1 MEGTMSKEVTLPSG
15 HTVKL
20 RDPETLLMKDRNK
33 VMEQASKTDTDVMQA
48 VAITNGLIA
57 ISVIEWSFDL
67 IPPNVR
73 IASLEE
79 LTPKD
84 YDFLATQVDEA
95 AKYLFPNLTPEG
107 KDDPKASTANS
118 SD

>member
-1 MEGTMSKEVTLPSG
+1 MSKVVTLPSG
-15 HTVKL
+15 NTVKL

-33 VMEQASKTDTDVMQA
+33 VMEQANKAEGDVMQA

-57 ISVIEWSFDL
+57 VSVLEWSFDL

-73 IASLEE
+73 IASLDE

-84 YDFLATQVDEA
+84 YDFLAAQVDKA
-95 AKYLFPNLTPEG
+95 AMYLFPNLSEEG